1 MKTSDIRKSITNR
14 IVEALETGS
23 IPWRRPWAGIDPVS
37 CPTNISSKRRYSGM
51 NVLLLQLAAWE
62 KQFQAGYW
70 ATYRQWQN
78 LNCQVRTGQK
88 ATQIVFY
95 KPITNIVANDNGE
108 DKERTFHLMRTF
120 PVFNIGQVDGA
131 ERFLEQT
138 PTISADES
146 YERAENAIAATGAT
160 IHLEGDE
167 AFYRRPP
174 HDEIFCP
181 PKNRFFNLAAF
192 YETLAHECCH
202 WSEWRLGWNGSYAE
216 GELRAEIGAV
226 FVASAL
232 GIPKSDDLS
241 NHQAY
246 LASWLREMAGDVNYI
261 FRAASQASKAADFIL
276 SFSQPQQE
284 SSELVNESA

>member
-1 MKTSDIRKSITNR
+1 
-14 IVEALETGS
+14 
-23 IPWRRPWAGIDPVS
+23 
-37 CPTNISSKRRYSGM
+37 M

-78 LNCQVRTGQK
+78 LGYQVRSGEK

-95 KPITNIVANDNGE
+95 KPINTVSTNDDGE
-108 DKERTFHLMRTF
+108 NKKKVYHLMRTF

-138 PTISADES
+138 PTISADER
-146 YERAENAIAATGAT
+146 YERAEIAIAATGAT
-160 IHLEGDE
+160 IHFEG
-167 AFYRRPP
+167 AQAYYRRPP
-174 HDEIFCP
+174 HDDIFCP
-181 PKNRFFNLAAF
+181 PKDRFFNLAAY

-202 WSEWRLGWNGSYAE
+202 WTEWRLGWNGSYAE

-226 FVASAL
+226 FVASSL
-232 GIPKSDDLS
+232 GIPMSEDLT

-246 LASWLREMAGDVNYI
+246 LASWLKEMAGDPNYI
-261 FRAASQASKAADFIL
+261 FRAASQASKAADYIL
-276 SFSQPQQE
+276 SFSEPQE
-284 SSELVNESA
+284 SSELLNEAA